1 MVKGTDDMTDNGSL
15 VVENTDSAL
24 VEDQKNLSEE
34 QEDIQTLT
42 DFMESYEE
50 SLESI
55 QEGKVLKGLILD
67 IDNEF
72 VLVDIGYK
80 SEGQIRVSEFTDA
93 KGRLTV
99 KVGDE
104 VDVLLVRKE
113 DKEGRVILSREK
125 AARVRIWD
133 EIEEAYKNH
142 DTIKGKIVSQ
152 VKGGLSVDIGL
163 QAFLPGSQADLRP
176 VRDLDAMIGTEHEFR
191 VLKFEKRQGNVVLS
205 RRAVLEEERKALR
218 EETLEQLEK
227 DAILEGIVS
236 NITHYGLF
244 IDLGGIDGLVHITD
258 MSWGKIGHPSEKYQI
273 GDPITVKVLNF
284 DREKKKVSLGIKQLT
299 PDPWSGAQERY
310 PEGTKVTGRISGLR
324 EYGAFVELEEGMEGL
339 IHVSE
344 MSWTKKINHPS
355 QILTVGDM
363 VEVVVLNLDPDKR
376 RISLSMRQTEPNP
389 WDVIAE
395 NYPVG
400 AIIEGKIKN
409 ITDFGIFVGID
420 EGIDGLVHIS
430 DISWTKK
437 IDHPS
442 KPYKRGDEVQAVIL
456 DIDKE
461 NERFSLGIK
470 QLTPD
475 PWNDIPERY
484 APGTRV
490 GGTVTNITDFGIF
503 VEVEE
508 GIEGLIHVSQLSK
521 GKESK
526 PLKDFQINEEVQA
539 QVVHVSQEEK
549 RIGLS
554 IRKLEE
560 SLERDIH
567 KGYTDSEKKAASN
580 LGELIKEKMNAQ
592 TADSEE

>member
-1 MVKGTDDMTDNGSL
+1 
-15 VVENTDSAL
+15 
-24 VEDQKNLSEE
+24 
-34 QEDIQTLT
+34 
-42 DFMESYEE
+42 
-50 SLESI
+50 
-55 QEGKVLKGLILD
+55 
-67 IDNEF
+67 
-72 VLVDIGYK
+72 
-80 SEGQIRVSEFTDA
+80 
-93 KGRLTV
+93 
-99 KVGDE
+99 
-104 VDVLLVRKE
+104 
-113 DKEGRVILSREK
+113 
-125 AARVRIWD
+125 
-133 EIEEAYKNH
+133 
-142 DTIKGKIVSQ
+142 
-152 VKGGLSVDIGL
+152 
-163 QAFLPGSQADLRP
+163 
-176 VRDLDAMIGTEHEFR
+176 
-191 VLKFEKRQGNVVLS
+191 
-205 RRAVLEEERKALR
+205 
-218 EETLEQLEK
+218 
-227 DAILEGIVS
+227 
-236 NITHYGLF
+236 
-244 IDLGGIDGLVHITD
+244 
-258 MSWGKIGHPSEKYQI
+258 
-273 GDPITVKVLNF
+273 
-284 DREKKKVSLGIKQLT
+284 
-299 PDPWSGAQERY
+299 
-310 PEGTKVTGRISGLR
+310 
-324 EYGAFVELEEGMEGL
+324 
-339 IHVSE
+339 
-344 MSWTKKINHPS
+344 
-355 QILTVGDM
+355 M

-420 EGIDGLVHIS
+420 EGIDGLVHRS

-442 KPYKRGDEVQAVIL
+442 KLYKRGDEVQAVIL